1 MINTFSAFFMRR
13 RNWTIPYVLFLAIFV
28 VIPLLLIVYYA
39 FTNDEGMF
47 TFANFRKFMIH
58 PEAINTFV
66 YSVGIAL
73 ITTILCLLLGYPAA
87 WILSQARFNTSRTM
101 VVLFILPMWVNILIR
116 TLATVAL
123 FDFLN
128 FPLGEGALIFG
139 MVYNFLPFMVL
150 PIYNVLAKIDDSVI
164 IHPLA
169 MHMVQQYAKEGYQ
182 VAVNEFQFA
191 PRYLGILDRIDY
203 IKLNIQTTPELTL
216 KNIID
221 IAHSMKKQCIAVGID
236 REETYQK
243 AVKLGVDALE
253 GPYVAEKLT
262 TQTHSSGY
270 LQSNFFRLMVAM
282 TRDEPDVEEI
292 EQIISVD
299 ATLTY
304 GLLRMANSCYYA
316 LRHRVTS
323 VRQAIMTMGLSEL
336 RQWVY
341 LLSASNAENQMEEG
355 AEEFLRM
362 SFMRANFCSKL
373 MNYAKDMPISKPD
386 AYLMGMFSTLNYL
399 IDAPLA
405 EILKPIPLCAE
416 AKEALLQHTG
426 RAGMLYDLALSY
438 EHADWEKIDRLTG
451 ELGIPT
457 NLLTS
462 LYFTCMEEVNRVWIE
477 MNRPVQGQIT
487 DDTKIDT

>member
-1 MINTFSAFFMRR
+1 MSSKYIVRQPIKDQANKIIGYEIQYHGENQAFGDNGKNVRENDFAAAD
-13 RNWTIPYVLFLAIFV
+13 TI
-28 VIPLLLIVYYA
+28 
-39 FTNDEGMF
+39 
-47 TFANFRKFMIH
+47 
-58 PEAINTFV
+58 
-66 YSVGIAL
+66 
-73 ITTILCLLLGYPAA
+73 
-87 WILSQARFNTSRTM
+87 
-101 VVLFILPMWVNILIR
+101 
-116 TLATVAL
+116 
-123 FDFLN
+123 
-128 FPLGEGALIFG
+128 
-139 MVYNFLPFMVL
+139 YNFLTMNTDKLLRGSLNFMTFTTTRLMKKTPHLIDKGELV
-150 PIYNVLAKIDDSVI
+150 IQIDDSVI